1 MLNVQAENA
10 ALKPIT
16 DALTNINEADSYVE
30 LTVFRLDQLIA
41 PAIGDGMTYA
51 TYPGGLTTP
60 PCNEV
65 VTWLNFM
72 QPLTISTA
80 QLQAFRFV
88 TERVI
93 VMNTCQDGLQL

>member
-1 MLNVQAENA
+1 MNVQAENA

-16 DALTNINEADSYVE
+16 DALPSINEADSFME
-30 LTVFRLDQLIA
+30 LAGFGLDQLIA
-41 PAIGDGMTYA
+41 SAIGEGKVFA

-65 VTWLNFM
+65 VTWLNFK
-72 QPLTISTA
+72 QPLTISAA

-88 TERVI
+88 TEKS
-93 VMNTCQDGLQL
+93 L